1 MGGSPFL
8 LSHLLGRGAP
18 APGIGGEPVVADCLA
33 GPGLAQ
39 GVPDDLPQ
47 LGDPRGSRGG
57 HRQGACDGGQ
67 EQGRGQGED

>member
-8 LSHLLGRGAP
+8 LSHLLVRVHRLP
-18 APGIGGEPVVADCLA
+18 DIGGEPVVVDCLA

-47 LGDPRGSRGG
+47 LGDPRGSRAG
-57 HRQGACDGGQ
+57 HRQGRVRAGAAA
-67 EQGRGQGED
+67 R

>member
-8 LSHLLGRGAP
+8 LSHLLGGAP
-18 APGIGGEPVVADCLA
+18 APGIGGEPVVVGCLA

-47 LGDPRGSRGG
+47 LGDPRGSRAG
-57 HRQGACDGGQ
+57 HRQGRVRAGAAA
-67 EQGRGQGED
+67 R